1 MRRSR
6 LRRRK
11 NRRAERRNGEPSG
24 VSRRVVS
31 TPGGLRRSA
40 RLDGASSSVP
50 RVNLSHPAARV
61 PSVFDLRPMT
71 VADVPDALAL
81 WDGMPGLS
89 LFPSDSVE
97 GIGRYLERNPGLSVV
112 LRVGG
117 RLVGAA
123 LAGHDGR
130 RGFLHHVAVAPD
142 YRRRGLGRAMV
153 EWCVGRLADAGVG
166 RCLILVNAGNEEAKA
181 FWRRIGW
188 DDRPVQVMA
197 RTMDAGKA

>member
-1 MRRSR
+1 
-6 LRRRK
+6 
-11 NRRAERRNGEPSG
+11 
-24 VSRRVVS
+24 
-31 TPGGLRRSA
+31 
-40 RLDGASSSVP
+40 
-50 RVNLSHPAARV
+50 VNLSRTDPPRAT
-61 PSVFDLRPMT
+61 SVFDLRPMT
-71 VADVPDALAL
+71 VADIPDALAL

-97 GIGRYLERNPGLSVV
+97 GITGYLDRNPGLSVV

-153 EWCVGRLADAGVG
+153 EWCLGRLVAAGIG
-166 RCLILVNAGNEEAKA
+166 RCLIFVNAGNEDAKA
-181 FWRRIGW
+181 FWRRVGW
-188 DDRPVQVMA
+188 DDRPVEVMGI
-197 RTMDAGKA
+197 TMDPERT